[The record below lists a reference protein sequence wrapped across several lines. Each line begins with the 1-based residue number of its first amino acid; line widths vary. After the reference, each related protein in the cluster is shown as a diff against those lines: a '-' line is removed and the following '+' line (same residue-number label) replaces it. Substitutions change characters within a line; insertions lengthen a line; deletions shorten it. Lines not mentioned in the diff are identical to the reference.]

1 MRHGTNKKASIR
13 RFNKGRRRSRGENR
27 AIMRGGWRL

>member
-1 MRHGTNKKASIR
+1 MRHSVDKNKSIR
-13 RFNKGRRRSRGENR
+13 RFNKGRRRSKGENR